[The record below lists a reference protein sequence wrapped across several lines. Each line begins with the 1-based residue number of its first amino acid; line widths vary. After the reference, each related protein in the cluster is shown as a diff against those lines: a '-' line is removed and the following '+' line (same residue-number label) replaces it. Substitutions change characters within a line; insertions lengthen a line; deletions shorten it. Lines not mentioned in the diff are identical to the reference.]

1 MKHSGHK
8 DHGTLRIVLTT
19 LLACILLG
27 VVGFVL
33 LCVLWLSDLPDCS
46 DVSDF
51 NTAAAAEVYAND
63 GQTVLARFQLE
74 YREPIADLDQAGAYV
89 PAATVATE
97 DERFFSHSGVDPLSI
112 ARALVNNA
120 TGGTLE
126 GASTITQQ
134 LVRNTVLADESTDI
148 TLKRK
153 FREAFLALKL
163 ETMLSKEEILLLYIN
178 TINYGDGA
186 YGIQAAAKHYFSK
199 MPSELTLS
207 EAALLVGIP
216 QSPIYNNPVYYPEH
230 AIARRNVV
238 LSRLLSNG
246 YISQEQ
252 YDAALAEDVV
262 LSLSETGD
270 DGLILYP
277 YFASYVRQELYASCD
292 FSTSDIFQGGMKVI
306 TTLDPSMQAIAEASA
321 SHKEEQLSS
330 EFEVALV
337 AIEPNT
343 GYIRALVG
351 GKNFYEDQYNLAT
364 QGQRMAGSAFKTFT
378 LIAALEAGI
387 SPDASV
393 NCSSKTKLGDW
404 EVENIYGTNYGTR
417 SMTRAFAV
425 SSNTGFARI
434 AASLGA
440 DTIAEVAT
448 RMGITSPLEADLT
461 LTLGTSGVT
470 PLEMASAYATIA
482 TGGVHFDPTAILQV
496 YDRKGTVILDNSQ
509 PQGEQVIS
517 KEVAC
522 ATIDVM
528 RTVINS
534 YEGTGTDARLSNGQD
549 AVGKTGTSEEFKDS
563 WFCGITP
570 QLSVAVWMG
579 DRDYA
584 SALPSN
590 VNAANVFSSFLDRV
604 LVGSETQA
612 FPTAEAPSY
621 TIYAIPSDYELNQK
635 LEAQVE

>member
-51 NTAAAAEVYAND
+51 NTAAATEVYAND

-252 YDAALAEDVV
+252 YD
-262 LSLSETGD
+262 LSLH
-270 DGLILYP
+270 
-277 YFASYVRQELYASCD
+277 
-292 FSTSDIFQGGMKVI
+292 
-306 TTLDPSMQAIAEASA
+306 TLMDNMAI
-321 SHKEEQLSS
+321 H
-330 EFEVALV
+330 
-337 AIEPNT
+337 
-343 GYIRALVG
+343 
-351 GKNFYEDQYNLAT
+351 
-364 QGQRMAGSAFKTFT
+364 
-378 LIAALEAGI
+378 
-387 SPDASV
+387 
-393 NCSSKTKLGDW
+393 
-404 EVENIYGTNYGTR
+404 
-417 SMTRAFAV
+417 
-425 SSNTGFARI
+425 
-434 AASLGA
+434 
-440 DTIAEVAT
+440 
-448 RMGITSPLEADLT
+448 
-461 LTLGTSGVT
+461 
-470 PLEMASAYATIA
+470 
-482 TGGVHFDPTAILQV
+482 
-496 YDRKGTVILDNSQ
+496 
-509 PQGEQVIS
+509 
-517 KEVAC
+517 
-522 ATIDVM
+522 
-528 RTVINS
+528 
-534 YEGTGTDARLSNGQD
+534 
-549 AVGKTGTSEEFKDS
+549 
-563 WFCGITP
+563 
-570 QLSVAVWMG
+570 VAV
-579 DRDYA
+579 
-584 SALPSN
+584 
-590 VNAANVFSSFLDRV
+590 
-604 LVGSETQA
+604 
-612 FPTAEAPSY
+612 
-621 TIYAIPSDYELNQK
+621 
-635 LEAQVE
+635 